1 MTGQRPIGWFGIF
14 RLGLVQAALGS
25 IVVLT
30 TSTLNR
36 VMVVELQLM
45 ALLPGTLVAL
55 YYTIQLLRPRL
66 GYGSDI
72 SGRRTPWIVGGMVV
86 LALGGF
92 AASAATAWM
101 NTAFVPGLLLAIA
114 AFILIGLGVGSAG
127 TALLVLLAKRV
138 DARRRPTAA
147 TIVWLMM
154 IFGFIITTAVA
165 GRLLDPFSP
174 ARLMAVSG
182 GISLL
187 ALLITFV
194 GVWGV
199 EGRGTDSAEPDTTS
213 DAPRP
218 DQVIAAAAT
227 KTANAPFR
235 EALAEVW
242 AEPVARQFTL
252 FVFVSM
258 LAYGAQD
265 LVLEPFAG
273 AVFGLTPGESTLLSS
288 TQYQGILIGMLL
300 VGGLGPRVGSLR
312 SWMIGGCLASSVAL
326 LGLAAAGFIAPAFP
340 LRPAVFALGVGLG
353 VFAVAAIGSMMG
365 LVDAGRERREGIR
378 MGLFG
383 ASQAIAVGLGG
394 IIATAGVDL
403 VRWTTDSALL
413 AYALVFLAEAAT
425 FAAAAILAAR
435 VGRIAE
441 AQRQLDINKAGGG
454 YAAGLGGG

>member
-1 MTGQRPIGWFGIF
+1 VTARPIGWLGIF
-14 RLGLVQAALGS
+14 RLGLVQSALGS

-36 VMVVELQLM
+36 VMVVELQLV
-45 ALLPGTLVAL
+45 ALLPGALVAL

-66 GYGSDI
+66 GYGSDV
-72 SGRRTPWIVGGMVV
+72 SGRRTPWIIGGMAV

-92 AASAATAWM
+92 TAAAATAWM
-101 NTAFVPGLLLAIA
+101 ASAFVPALLVAIL
-114 AFILIGLGVGSAG
+114 AFILIGLGVGAAG
-127 TALLVLLAKRV
+127 TSLLVLLAKRV

-147 TIVWLMM
+147 TILWLMM
-154 IFGFIITTAVA
+154 IFGFIITTAMA
-165 GRLLDPFSP
+165 GILLDPFSP
-174 ARLMAVSG
+174 ERLMAVSG
-182 GISLL
+182 GVSLF
-187 ALLITFV
+187 AFV
-194 GVWGV
+194 LTLVAVHGL
-199 EGRGTDSAEPDTTS
+199 EGPAGAPVAADDMP

-218 DQVIAAAAT
+218 DEVVAAAASRQ
-227 KTANAPFR
+227 ASAPFR
-235 EALAEVW
+235 QALAEVW
-242 AEPVARQFTL
+242 AEPVARQFTI

-288 TQYQGILIGMLL
+288 TQYQGILLGMIL
-300 VGGLGPRVGSLR
+300 VGALGPRLGSLR
-312 SWMIGGCLASSVAL
+312 TWMIGGCLGSAVAL
-326 LGLAAAGFIAPAFP
+326 FGLATSGFLGADFP
-340 LRPAVFALGVGLG
+340 LRPAVFVLGVGLG

-383 ASQAIAVGLGG
+383 AAQAIAVGLGG
-394 IIATAGVDL
+394 VVATALVDV
-403 VRWTTDSALL
+403 VRWLTGSPLW
-413 AYALVFLAEAAT
+413 AYTLVFVAEALT
-425 FAAAAILAAR
+425 FAAAAVLASR

-441 AQRQLDINKAGGG
+441 AQKRLDIKNAGGG

>member
-1 MTGQRPIGWFGIF
+1 VTGRPIGWLGIF
-14 RLGLVQAALGS
+14 RLGLVQSALGS

-36 VMVVELQLM
+36 VMVVELQLV
-45 ALLPGTLVAL
+45 ALLPGALVAL

-66 GYGSDI
+66 GYGSDV
-72 SGRRTPWIVGGMVV
+72 SGRRTPWIVGGMAV

-92 AASAATAWM
+92 TAAAATAWM
-101 NTAFVPGLLLAIA
+101 ASAFVPALLLAIL
-114 AFILIGLGVGSAG
+114 AFILIGLGVGAAG
-127 TALLVLLAKRV
+127 TSLLVLLAKRV

-154 IFGFIITTAVA
+154 ILGFIITTAMA
-165 GRLLDPFSP
+165 GLLLDPFSP

-182 GISLL
+182 GVSLF
-187 ALLITFV
+187 AFV
-194 GVWGV
+194 LTLVAVRGV
-199 EGRGTDSAEPDTTS
+199 EGQATDPAEADGAP

-218 DQVIAAAAT
+218 DEVVAAAAS
-227 KTANAPFR
+227 KHASAPFR
-235 EALAEVW
+235 RALAEVW
-242 AEPVARQFTL
+242 AEPVARQFTI

-288 TQYQGILIGMLL
+288 TQYQGILLGMLL
-300 VGGLGPRVGSLR
+300 VGGLGPRIGSLR
-312 SWMIGGCLASSVAL
+312 SWMIGGCLGSAVAL
-326 LGLAAAGFIAPAFP
+326 FGLATSGFLGTAFP
-340 LRPAVFALGVGLG
+340 LRPAVFVLGVGLG

-383 ASQAIAVGLGG
+383 AAQAIAVGLGG
-394 IIATAGVDL
+394 VVATALVDA
-403 VRWTTDSALL
+403 VRWLSGSPLW
-413 AYALVFLAEAAT
+413 AYALVFVAEALT
-425 FAAAAILAAR
+425 FAAAAVLASR

-441 AQRQLDINKAGGG
+441 ARKRLDIKNAGGG

>member
-1 MTGQRPIGWFGIF
+1 MTGPLPIGWLGII

-36 VMVVELQLM
+36 VMVVELQLV

-66 GYGSDI
+66 GYGSDV
-72 SGRRTPWIVGGMVV
+72 SGRRTPWIVGGMAV
-86 LALGGF
+86 LAMGGF
-92 AASAATAWM
+92 TAAVATAWM
-101 NTAFVPGLLLAIA
+101 ATAFVPALLLAIL
-114 AFILIGLGVGSAG
+114 AFVLIGLGVGAAG
-127 TALLVLLAKRV
+127 TSLLVLLAKRV

-154 IFGFIITTAVA
+154 IFGFIVTTAMA

-174 ARLMAVSG
+174 ARLVAVSG
-182 GISLL
+182 GVSLL
-187 ALLITFV
+187 AFLLTLV
-194 GVWGV
+194 AVLGV
-199 EGRGTDSAEPDTTS
+199 EGQAGEAVEPDATPA
-213 DAPRP
+213 APRP
-218 DQVIAAAAT
+218 DEVVAAAAS
-227 KTANAPFR
+227 KSAAAPFR
-235 EALAEVW
+235 QALAEVW

-288 TQYQGILIGMLL
+288 TQYQGILLGMIL
-300 VGGLGPRVGSLR
+300 VGALGPRLGSLR
-312 SWMIGGCLASSVAL
+312 SWMIGGCLASAL
-326 LGLAAAGFIAPAFP
+326 ALFGLATAGFVVESFP
-340 LRPAVFALGVGLG
+340 LRPAVLVLGIGLG

-383 ASQAIAVGLGG
+383 AAQAIAVGLGG
-394 IIATAGVDL
+394 VVATAAVDV
-403 VRWTTDSALL
+403 VRWLSGSPHW
-413 AYALVFLAEAAT
+413 AYALVFVAEALT
-425 FAAAAILAAR
+425 FTVAAVLAAR

-441 AQRQLDINKAGGG
+441 ARRRLTIKTAGGG